1 MILLENGRSCLYQW
15 DIDQRVEIESAEE
28 IIEVHFVNAV
38 TSPALVVSVYE
49 EDGRRFANIPNILLQ
64 QFWPIQAYGCCA
76 SRVRDVETFKVIRR
90 EKPADY
96 IYTETE
102 LKTYGSLEERIEAN
116 AEAIEKIG
124 EAAEKNAETA
134 ASLGRQTDN
143 LADQIRASAPDFSAS
158 GPAPICRPL
167 AGDPLTVLSRI
178 DIRQEGSG
186 DPSPSNVRP
195 IVRHSQVSLTIT
207 DDEGQRVITKE
218 LATPVIQGSFNW
230 ATGEARNDA
239 RIRDI
244 GAATPVE
251 TGTSSSGIRYVRLMV
266 AGAPLTTM
274 LACNRYRITTALPS
288 ASGYIRIVGTM
299 VYVYDNAIDFD
310 NPAAAYAGTEVVEP
324 AAETVVQEGPM
335 EVLAGRGVNTIVS
348 STGDTEVSGKA
359 VLDALE
365 KTDLP
370 EAINT
375 ALAQAKESGEFDGPQ
390 GIPGEKGEKGDRGE
404 KGDPGEPGKD
414 ATPYTLPAATA
425 DTLGGVKVGNG
436 LVMTGDVLG
445 MKPDGV
451 YELIESFAIEE
462 DTLWVGRTQE
472 PNGKNYALKAVRVKI
487 ISKPSEQQNAY
498 IYFNGE
504 EKEVSAVYLVSYSHA
519 ENERTTTAICFP
531 LYGYWYAFNL
541 GSANDSY
548 NNSPPNNYPKLNG
561 NASVVENPY
570 ITRISMKANGNF
582 RTGTIIEI
590 WGVRANA

>member
-49 EDGRRFANIPNILLQ
+49 EGGRRFANIPNILLQ
-64 QFWPIQAYGCCA
+64 QFWPIQAYGCCE

-143 LADQIRASAPDFSAS
+143 LADQIRSSAPDFSAS
-158 GPAPICRPL
+158 GLAPICRPL
-167 AGDPLTVLSRI
+167 AGDPLTVLSHI

-186 DPSPSNVRP
+186 DPSPDNVRP
-195 IVRHSQVSLTIT
+195 IERHSQVSLTIT

-218 LATPVIQGSFNW
+218 LATPVIRGSYNW
-230 ATGEARNDA
+230 ATGEARNDV
-239 RIRDI
+239 RIRDV
-244 GAATPVE
+244 GAAAAVN
-251 TGTSSSGIRYVRLMV
+251 TGTSSTGIRYVNTHNGGKVPTAL
-266 AGAPLTTM
+266 
-274 LACNRYRITTALPS
+274 LACNRYKVTTSLPTE
-288 ASGYIRIVGTM
+288 SGFIRIVGGSI
-299 VYVYDNAIDFD
+299 YIYDNAIDFA
-310 NPAAAYAGTEVVEP
+310 NPSAAYAGTEVVEP
-324 AAETVVQEGPM
+324 AAETVTQDTPT

-348 STGDTEVSGKA
+348 STGSTEVSGKA

-365 KTDLP
+365 KADLP

-375 ALAQAKESGEFDGPQ
+375 ALAQAKESGEFDGKD
-390 GIPGEKGEKGDRGE
+390 GL
-404 KGDPGEPGKD
+404 PGKD
-414 ATPYTLPAATA
+414 GRDGKDAPADVVRYGAQTLTDDQKAQARENIGAAE
-425 DTLGGVKVGNG
+425 
-436 LVMTGDVLG
+436 
-445 MKPDGV
+445 PDGV

-498 IYFNGE
+498 IYFNGK

-541 GSANDSY
+541 GSANDVY
-548 NNSPPNNYPKLNG
+548 NNSSPNNYPKLNG

-570 ITRISMKANGNF
+570 ITSISMKANGNF

>member
-207 DDEGQRVITKE
+207 DDEDQRVITKE
-218 LATPVIQGSFNW
+218 LATPVIRGSFNW
-230 ATGEARNDA
+230 ATGETRSDA

-251 TGTSSSGIRYVRLMV
+251 TGTSSTGVKYVRLMV

-274 LACNRYRITTALPS
+274 LACNRYRVTTALPS
-288 ASGYIRIVGTM
+288 VSGYIRIVGTM

-324 AAETVVQEGPM
+324 AAETVTQDTPT
-335 EVLAGRGVNTIVS
+335 EVLAGRGINTIVS

-359 VLDALE
+359 VLDVYSKQEVDEAL
-365 KTDLP
+365 DL
-370 EAINT
+370 
-375 ALAQAKESGEFDGPQ
+375 LAGV
-390 GIPGEKGEKGDRGE
+390 IPD
-404 KGDPGEPGKD
+404 
-414 ATPYTLPAATA
+414 PYTLPAATA

-541 GSANDSY
+541 GSANYSY
-548 NNSPPNNYPKLNG
+548 NNSSPNNYPKLNG